1 MSKYFKIVVIN
12 DESNNSDLQ
21 IGYCGHEKT
30 RPDKEE
36 TFSATLPYYRLIYI
50 VSGSVTLKSGKSETK
65 LQDNT
70 FFLLSPT
77 KEMSYL
83 TEKNNPATIYFI
95 SFSGMKALEYVKLM
109 GFENTDFIKYK
120 KATKDIIKIYSNNFK
135 YKKSPLIDTV
145 LKKNFLRLVEYLY
158 NNCEAPIQDLPQPN
172 TYVQQTINYINN
184 YYSNSALSI
193 KMIAQYLFIHENYLA
208 KLLRAHLGLTFS
220 DLLLQKRMEVALKMF
235 EKGETSV
242 NKVSTDVG
250 FTDPL
255 YFSKIFKKQ
264 QLISPSD
271 HIKKLQKLKN
281 KDK

>member
-12 DESNNSDLQ
+12 SESNNSDLQ

-30 RPDKEE
+30 HPDKEE
-36 TFSATLPYYRLIYI
+36 TFSKTLPYYRLIYI
-50 VSGSVTLKSGKSETK
+50 VSGSVTLKVGNSQET
-65 LQDNT
+65 LEENT
-70 FFLLSPT
+70 FFLLSPL

-83 TEKNNPATIYFI
+83 TEPNNPAIIYFI

-109 GFENTDFIKYK
+109 GFESSDFIKYK
-120 KATKDIIKIYSNNFK
+120 KTKKDIIKIYSNNFK

-158 NNCEAPIQDLPQPN
+158 NNNETPIQYLAQPN
-172 TYVQQTINYINN
+172 TYVQQAINYINN
-184 YYSNSALSI
+184 YYTNPNLSI
-193 KMIAQYLFIHENYLA
+193 KLIAQHLFIHENYLA
-208 KLLRAHLGLTFS
+208 KLLKIHLGLTFS
-220 DLLLQKRMEVALKMF
+220 DLLLQKRMEAALKMF
-235 EKGETSV
+235 ESGETSV
-242 NKVSTDVG
+242 NKVAIDVG

-271 HIKKLQKLKN
+271 HIKKLQSIQNKKN
-281 KDK
+281 